1 MIKLMTAQESLE
13 AFEDAVAKIRAGELV
28 DIVDASSCAYAV
40 CIGDFRANDWAEK
53 IVTRNSMWWHWTGP
67 NAIRVSGKI
76 VQPNSYTE
84 EIDMDWS

>member
-1 MIKLMTAQESLE
+1 MIKLMNAAEKLE

-28 DIVDASSCAYAV
+28 DIVDASGCAYAV
-40 CIGDFRANDWAEK
+40 CIGDFRSIDWSEK
-53 IVTRNSMWWHWTGP
+53 ITTRNSMYWHWTGP
-67 NAIRVSGKI
+67 SAIRVSGAI